1 MGKIT
6 KRVVDA
12 LQTEPDRDVFAWDME
27 LRGFGVRVK
36 PSGVKTYLI
45 QYRNAEGRTR
55 RLVLGQAGAL
65 TPEIARHLARKK
77 LTSVAEG
84 ADPSADRQ
92 GVRTGM
98 SVNEV
103 CDWYLKQAEAGRLL
117 GRNRRPIKASTLK
130 SDRSRIDIHIK
141 PLLGAR
147 LVSRLTLHDIEGM
160 QADIAAGMSAQGRKK
175 ARGGRSTGGAG
186 VASRAISTL
195 RALLGHATRLGVI
208 GRNPA
213 EGVRQLAVG
222 SRKRRLSEDEI
233 RRLGRAMREAA
244 AEGEH
249 PTGISAIRL
258 MLLTG
263 FRRMEVLG
271 LMRPWLSRSD
281 HCVRFPDTKS
291 GAQVRAIGEAA
302 MDGIDAQHT
311 RVGSPFVFPADW
323 GDGHFIGVVRVLDRI
338 CRRAKLE
345 AVTPQVL
352 RHTFAS
358 VAGDL
363 GFSELTIAGLLGHSA
378 HGVTQRYVHLD
389 TALVVAADRISI
401 QIAEMLEDEAP
412 APRPDNALCEHHD
425 MQPVDSPPQ
434 SLEEFEFSS
443 LTIDFTHGQS

>member
-6 KRVVDA
+6 KRAVDA
-12 LQTEPDRDVFAWDME
+12 LQAESDRDVFVWDAE
-27 LRGFGVRVK
+27 LRGFGVRAK
-36 PSGVKTYLI
+36 PSGVKTFLI
-45 QYRNAEGRTR
+45 QYRNMEGRTR
-55 RLVLGQAGAL
+55 RLVLGQYGVL
-65 TPEIARHLARKK
+65 TPESARHLARKK
-77 LTSVAEG
+77 LTAVAEG
-84 ADPSADRQ
+84 ADPAADRQ
-92 GVRTGM
+92 GVRVGM
-98 SVNEV
+98 SVKEV
-103 CDWYLKQAEAGRLL
+103 CDWYLEQAEAGRLL

-130 SDRSRIDIHIK
+130 SDRSRIETHIK
-141 PLLGAR
+141 PLLGVR

-160 QADIAAGMSAQGRKK
+160 QADIAAGKSARGRKK
-175 ARGGRSTGGAG
+175 GRGGSSTGGPG

-233 RRLGRAMREAA
+233 RRLGRVMREAA

-249 PTGISAIRL
+249 PTGLAAIRL

-271 LMRPWLSRSD
+271 LRRPWFSRSD
-281 HCVRFPDTKS
+281 HCIRFPDTKS
-291 GAQVRAIGEAA
+291 GEQVRALGEAA
-302 MDGIDAQHT
+302 MDCIEAQSN
-311 RVGSPFVFPADW
+311 RVGSLFVFPADW

-338 CRRAKLE
+338 CRKAKLE
-345 AVTPQVL
+345 GVTPHVL

-389 TALVVAADRISI
+389 TALVVAADRVSKE
-401 QIAEMLEDEAP
+401 IAKMLGCEAP
-412 APRPDNALCEHHD
+412 TAKSGSTSSEHVALRSAD
-425 MQPVDSPPQ
+425 TAPQ

-443 LTIDFTHGQS
+443 LRIDFAHRQT